1 MFHQVKAW
9 EDTIVSRL
17 TVTMAGTG
25 PEYEYPTT
33 GKDETIPVVSNED
46 PVSEGGQGTEPV
58 VGEDYDV
65 MDDKA
70 IAGICDF
77 VSPCYSCTFASLGSP
92 YFYVHTAMFLAPKH
106 ANTFQRF
113 PNLVYTESVTT
124 FW

>member
-1 MFHQVKAW
+1 MGPAPQLLTVEVFWVSHQVEAW
-9 EDTIVSRL
+9 EDTIVSRS

-25 PEYEYPTT
+25 PEYDYPTT

-70 IAGICDF
+70 IAGMIL
-77 VSPCYSCTFASLGSP
+77 SLLVIR
-92 YFYVHTAMFLAPKH
+92 VHLHP
-106 ANTFQRF
+106 
-113 PNLVYTESVTT
+113 
-124 FW
+124 

>member
-1 MFHQVKAW
+1 VEVPLFCVFNQVKAW

-70 IAGICDF
+70 IAGM
-77 VSPCYSCTFASLGSP
+77 VLSLLAIR
-92 YFYVHTAMFLAPKH
+92 VHLH
-106 ANTFQRF
+106 
-113 PNLVYTESVTT
+113 L
-124 FW
+124 